1 MNSNLTFQ
9 TGQIVALNHYNA
21 CLYAEVIQV
30 VETRQVCWVRPL
42 MLIKGLSE
50 YHLLHASGLPPV
62 SEPTQIS
69 DLRQSPDLIW
79 PIQLF
84 RAALDTEVI
93 PFLAQLGS
101 PEITTIPSNLAQQL
115 LREFIGQVWEAYPH
129 VFRDLGNQEQKYQ
142 QAEDKV

>member
-1 MNSNLTFQ
+1 MNSNLAFQ

-21 CLYAEVIQV
+21 CLYADVIQV

-42 MLIKGLSE
+42 LLVKGLSE
-50 YHLLHASGLPPV
+50 DHQVYASTLPPV
-62 SEPTQIS
+62 PEPSQIS

-93 PFLAQLGS
+93 PLLAQLES
-101 PEITTIPSNLAQQL
+101 PDPSKLTPNTAHQQ
-115 LREFIGQVWEAYPH
+115 LREFIRQVWQAYPH
-129 VFRDLGNQEQKYQ
+129 VFQDLGNQEQKHQ
-142 QAEDKV
+142 HTEDKV

>member
-1 MNSNLTFQ
+1 MNSNLAFQ

-50 YHLLHASGLPPV
+50 DHLIHSSGLPPIPD
-62 SEPTQIS
+62 SSQLS

-93 PFLAQLGS
+93 PFLAQLES
-101 PEITTIPSNLAQQL
+101 PEITTVTPNIAHQL
-115 LREFIGQVWEAYPH
+115 LREFIRQVWQAYPG
-129 VFRDLGNQEQKYQ
+129 VFRDLGNQEQKHQ
-142 QAEDKV
+142 QPGDKL